1 MTGFDH
7 LGDREVH
14 KGHIWKV
21 VVSNFRAPDGRE
33 FTRDVVRSPGS
44 VAVVPLIFDA
54 EGNPSVVLVRQYRPA
69 LNSATIEIPA
79 GMRDV
84 PGEPTEVT
92 AHRELGEEVG
102 LAAGRLDFVMDMV
115 PSPGM
120 SDAVTRIYVATECRA
135 VATDHQGPEEEYS
148 EVLHI
153 PLSEA
158 VAMIGTGL
166 ITDAKTIIGLHVAE
180 RSLR

>member
-1 MTGFDH
+1 MTAFAH
-7 LGDREVH
+7 LGDRQVH
-14 KGHIWKV
+14 QGHIWTV
-21 VVSNFRAPDGRE
+21 VVGNFVAPDGRE

-54 EGNPSVVLVRQYRPA
+54 EGNPSVVLMRQYRPA
-69 LNSATIEIPA
+69 LGTAMIEIPA

-92 AHRELGEEVG
+92 AHRELAEEVG
-102 LAAGRLDFVMDMV
+102 LAAGRMDLVMDMV

-120 SDAVTRIYVATECRA
+120 SDAVTRIYLATECRA
-135 VATDHQGPEEEYS
+135 VATDRQGPEEEFA
-148 EVLHI
+148 EILHV
-153 PLSEA
+153 PLA
-158 VAMIGTGL
+158 DAMTM
-166 ITDAKTIIGLHVAE
+166 ITAGEISDAKTIIGLYAAE

>member
-1 MTGFDH
+1 MTGFTH

-14 KGHIWKV
+14 QGHIWKV
-21 VVSNFRAPDGRE
+21 VVGSFIAPDGRE

-69 LNSATIEIPA
+69 IGNAMLEIPA

-102 LAAGRLDFVMDMV
+102 LAAGRLDLVMDMV

-120 SDAVTRIYVATECRA
+120 SDAVTRIYLATECRA
-135 VATDHQGPEEEYS
+135 VATDHQGPEEEFA
-148 EVLHI
+148 EILHV
-153 PLSEA
+153 PLADA
-158 VAMIGTGL
+158 VAMISSGQ
-166 ITDAKTIIGLHVAE
+166 ISDAKTIVGLYAAE
-180 RSLR
+180 RSLG

>member
-1 MTGFDH
+1 MTVFAH

-14 KGHIWKV
+14 QGHIWKV
-21 VVSNFRAPDGRE
+21 VVGRFTAPDGRE

-69 LNSATIEIPA
+69 LGAAIIEIPA

-84 PGEPTEVT
+84 PGEPTETT

-102 LAAGRLDFVMDMV
+102 LAAGRLDLVMDMV

-120 SDAVTRIYVATECRA
+120 SDAVTRIYLATECRA
-135 VATDHQGPEEEYS
+135 VATDRQGPEEEFA
-148 EVLHI
+148 EILHV
-153 PLSEA
+153 PLAEA
-158 VAMIGTGL
+158 VAMIHAGQ
-166 ITDAKTIIGLHVAE
+166 ISDAKTIIGLYAAE
-180 RSLR
+180 RSLG

>member
-1 MTGFDH
+1 MTAFAH
-7 LGDREVH
+7 LGDRQVH
-14 KGHIWKV
+14 QGHIWTV
-21 VVSNFRAPDGRE
+21 VVGNFVAPDGRE

-54 EGNPSVVLVRQYRPA
+54 EGNPSVVLMRQYRPA
-69 LNSATIEIPA
+69 LGTAMIEIPA

-92 AHRELGEEVG
+92 AHRELAEEVG
-102 LAAGRLDFVMDMV
+102 LAAGRMDLVMDMV

-120 SDAVTRIYVATECRA
+120 SDAVTRIYLATECRA
-135 VATDHQGPEEEYS
+135 VATDRQGPEEEFA
-148 EVLHI
+148 EILHV
-153 PLSEA
+153 PLA
-158 VAMIGTGL
+158 DAMTMIAAGK
-166 ITDAKTIIGLHVAE
+166 ISDAKTIIGLYAAE